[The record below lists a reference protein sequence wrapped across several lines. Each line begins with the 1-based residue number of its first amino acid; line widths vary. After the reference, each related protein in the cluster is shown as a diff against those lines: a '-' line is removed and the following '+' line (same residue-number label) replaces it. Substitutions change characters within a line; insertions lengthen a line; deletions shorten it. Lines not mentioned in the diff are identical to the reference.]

1 MSHKLVVI
9 TVLLILI
16 SACGSNSQ
24 KNKKWSSE
32 DLAKRQTEIMIKE
45 LSLTEEQEAVVT
57 KINIDFAS
65 ELNRIREDAA
75 GDREKMRTLRSET
88 IRKKKNKLKEI
99 LNEEQFAKYN
109 MLEQERAKEMRNGQG
124 RGF

>member
-1 MSHKLVVI
+1 MSNKLVVI

-45 LSLTEEQEAVVT
+45 LSLTEEQEVVVT
-57 KINIDFAS
+57 KINMDFAS

>member
-45 LSLTEEQEAVVT
+45 LSLTEEQEVVVT
-57 KINIDFAS
+57 KINMDFAS

>member
-45 LSLTEEQEAVVT
+45 LSLTEEQEIVVT
-57 KINIDFAS
+57 KINMDFAS

>member
-45 LSLTEEQEAVVT
+45 LSLTEEQEVVVT
-57 KINIDFAS
+57 KINMDFAS

-75 GDREKMRTLRSET
+75 GNREKMRTLRSET